1 MTLYNEI
8 LASKLP
14 LDDHGALADALS
26 VGRTRLQ
33 TRMIGIGA
41 VLEALGPERGAALL
55 DTLEGLSQANSV
67 IKWAMHLL
75 DKGELDVSLPSTRAQ
90 LDGMAQT
97 GILSPDDA
105 EAIKALAVVPDVI
118 TSQMVSAAMEGR

>member
-1 MTLYNEI
+1 MSLYDEI
-8 LASKLP
+8 IALGLP
-14 LDDHGALADALS
+14 LGDHGALADALS
-26 VGRTRLQ
+26 VGRTRLE

-41 VLEALGPERGAALL
+41 VLEAIGPEGGAALL
-55 DTLEGLSQANSV
+55 DTLSALSAQNSV

-75 DKGELDVSLPSTRAQ
+75 DKGELDVSLASTRAQ
-90 LDGMAQT
+90 LDGMAEA

-105 EAIKALAVVPDVI
+105 DAIKVLAVVPDVI